1 MLDTSALLFPFADE
15 YFLHIS
21 VLLSDLSFT
30 WVFFLNSISR
40 ISGRIVSD
48 VMVIVLML
56 LGAIARQ
63 EETQRMIREGNIPNT
78 DSPDSDLNGAPP
90 GVHSIA

>member
-1 MLDTSALLFPFADE
+1 
-15 YFLHIS
+15 
-21 VLLSDLSFT
+21 
-30 WVFFLNSISR
+30 
-40 ISGRIVSD
+40 
-48 VMVIVLML
+48 MVIVLML